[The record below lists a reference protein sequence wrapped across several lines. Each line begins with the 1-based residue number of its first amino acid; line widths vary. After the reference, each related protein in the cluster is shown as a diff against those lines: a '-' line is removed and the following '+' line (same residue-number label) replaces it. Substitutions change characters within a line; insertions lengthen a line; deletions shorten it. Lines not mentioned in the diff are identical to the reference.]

1 MAIRSRERTCRIL
14 RNDAPG
20 RVAYDALGGEA
31 VGAVIDSLDLPDEW
45 REYFRSGDIR
55 YVGLEPPRGDLAVF
69 GEYLCGLPEDAE
81 VSCWGV
87 GRIAL
92 QSPEGH
98 HAGHRYWNPL
108 ADVDTVDELARYPFP
123 DLSAVKTPE
132 RLRAE
137 VMALQEQGFTVVG
150 NMSQTIL
157 ETAYLMR
164 GIDRLMVDF
173 YVRPEYVE
181 LLFTR
186 LSEQRIVQA
195 GLFAE
200 AGVDAIRIGDD
211 IATQQGLL
219 VSPQLYRERIKPH
232 HKAAIDVAREIIP
245 DLHVEY
251 HSDGRLNDL
260 LDDLIEIGVTSINPV
275 QPECMDLR
283 EISRQYGDRL
293 VLWGC
298 TAVQSTYAHGT
309 PEDIKRETRELL
321 ERVASGHGLIIQF
334 MNIIL
339 TPTVLRNLGAF
350 FEQFSECGDVVE

>member
-1 MAIRSRERTCRIL
+1 MPIRSRERTCRIL
-14 RNDAPG
+14 RNNAPG
-20 RVAYDALGGEA
+20 SVAYDALGGQA
-31 VGAVIDSLDLPDEW
+31 VAAVIDSLDLPAEW
-45 REYFRSGDIR
+45 SEYFCSGDIR
-55 YVGLEPPRGDLAVF
+55 YVSLEPPHGDVTVF
-69 GEYLCGLPEDAE
+69 GEYLPGLPENAE

-108 ADVDTVDELARYPFP
+108 ADVHTVDELARYPFA
-123 DLSAVKTPE
+123 DLSSVKTPKQ
-132 RLRAE
+132 LRAE
-137 VMALQEQGFTVVG
+137 VADLQQQGFTVVG
-150 NMSQTIL
+150 NMSQSIL

-181 LLFTR
+181 LLFAR
-186 LSEQRIVQA
+186 LSEQRIAQSR
-195 GLFAE
+195 LFAE

-232 HKAAIDVAREIIP
+232 HKAAIDVAREICP

-251 HSDGRLNDL
+251 HSDGRLSDL

-275 QPECMDLR
+275 QPECMDLH

-309 PEDIKRETRELL
+309 PEDIKRETQELL
-321 ERVASGHGLIIQF
+321 WEVASGHGLVIQF

-339 TPTVLRNLGAF
+339 TPIVLRNLGAF
-350 FEQFSECGDVVE
+350 FEQFAECGDVVA

>member
-1 MAIRSRERTCRIL
+1 MPIRSRERTCRIL
-14 RNDAPG
+14 HGSAPG
-20 RVAYDALGGEA
+20 RVAYDALGGPS

-45 REYFRSGDIR
+45 REYFRSGDVR
-55 YVGLEPPRGDLAVF
+55 YICLEPPRGEVAVF
-69 GEYLCGLPEDAE
+69 GEYLPGLPEHAE

-87 GRIAL
+87 GRVAL

-108 ADVDTVDELARYPFP
+108 AGVDTVDELARYPFP
-123 DLSAVKTPE
+123 DLSSVKMPE
-132 RLRAE
+132 QLRAE
-137 VMALQEQGFTVVG
+137 VLEHQRQGFTAVG
-150 NMSQTIL
+150 NMSQTVL

-173 YVRPEYVE
+173 YVQPDYVD

-186 LSEQRIVQA
+186 LSEQRLVQA
-195 GLFAE
+195 RMFAE

-211 IATQQGLL
+211 IATQQALL
-219 VSPQLYRERIKPH
+219 VSPALYRERIKPH
-232 HKAAIDVAREIIP
+232 HKAAIEAAREIIP

-251 HSDGRLNDL
+251 HSDGRLTDL

-309 PEDIKRETRELL
+309 PEDIKRETEELL
-321 ERVASGHGLIIQF
+321 RDVASGHGLVIQF

-339 TPTVLRNLGAF
+339 TPTVLRNLAAF
-350 FEQFSECGDVVE
+350 FETFAECGDVVE